1 MKKKAKKGKIDLPA
15 KPPVSSP
22 VDPPAKTSYED
33 NSEVVDEELSK
44 RRKSWFLTSI
54 AWIDYDDVCQ
64 IIRIHVFRKWAQWD
78 QARPLRPWLNKIIS
92 NQFKNILRNY
102 YANFARPCLNC
113 PFNLDDESCGF
124 SDSGRQDTTC
134 PLFKKW
140 TNTKKNAYDV
150 KVALPIDGKEF
161 LLDHGNSD
169 IFFDFEKATKR
180 IQDVLKTKIS
190 QKQFELFELLFIRNI
205 DELEVANIM
214 GYKSSESGRKAG
226 YKQIKN
232 TKKLIKDLVMKIIK
246 EQDLF

>member
-1 MKKKAKKGKIDLPA
+1 MKKKAKKAKAKA
-15 KPPVSSP
+15 KPPVKPP
-22 VDPPAKTSYED
+22 VKPLVKSSYED
-33 NSEVVDEELSK
+33 KSKVVDEELLK

-78 QARPLRPWLNKIIS
+78 QERPLRPWLNKIIS
-92 NQFKNILRNY
+92 NQLKNILRNY
-102 YANFARPCLNC
+102 YANFARPCLTC

-124 SDSGRQDTTC
+124 TESGQQDTSC

-140 TNTKKNAYDV
+140 TYTKKNAYDV
-150 KVALPIDGKEF
+150 KVALPLDGKEF
-161 LLDHGNSD
+161 LLDHGGSD
-169 IFFDFEKATKR
+169 MFFDFEKATKR
-180 IQDVLKTKIS
+180 IQAVLKTKIS
-190 QKQFELFELLFIRNI
+190 AKQFELFELLFLKNI
-205 DELEVANIM
+205 DEVEVAKIM

-232 TKKLIKDLVMKIIK
+232 TKKLIKNLVMKIIK